1 MSRTGRYKI
10 GYLLAVLAVTAC
22 ALLLM
27 RSIGTN
33 VLVSAIVM
41 AVILLIPGRVQG
53 ILYRDLFRGR
63 RLLGQHRESEA
74 MDHLER
80 FLDDV
85 RARPWLKPMI
95 WLSWSI
101 YTREVEAMTLNDIGA
116 ANLALGNLEES
127 ERAFREALA
136 LDREYPLPHFN
147 MAVLH
152 EMRGNRI
159 LTDESLAES
168 TRLGYSGGTIDA
180 IVNRA
185 QSLLARV
192 EGRGVKPA

>member
-1 MSRTGRYKI
+1 
-10 GYLLAVLAVTAC
+10 
-22 ALLLM
+22 
-27 RSIGTN
+27 
-33 VLVSAIVM
+33 
-41 AVILLIPGRVQG
+41 
-53 ILYRDLFRGR
+53 
-63 RLLGQHRESEA
+63 SEA

-185 QSLLARV
+185 QSLL
-192 EGRGVKPA
+192 